1 MRARPSSVV
10 IALLASACDC
20 AAESAGTSAGAA
32 GGEVRLQAGQSTTM
46 ESPAMKLTF
55 EGVESDSRCPK
66 GEACIWE
73 GDAVL
78 RLTVT
83 SATAAQAFELHTSPR
98 QGPDAA
104 GYDGWSIRLVALEPL
119 PVTGRAIAREA
130 YVATLHVERG
140 TAQSNIQ

>member
-1 MRARPSSVV
+1 MRAHPYSVL
-10 IALLASACDC
+10 IALLAGICAC
-20 AAESAGTSAGAA
+20 AAATVGAV

-78 RLTVT
+78 LLTVT
-83 SATAAQAFELHTSPR
+83 SATGAQAFELHTSPR
-98 QGPDAA
+98 KGPDAV
-104 GYDGWSIRLVALEPL
+104 GYEGWSIRLVALEPL
-119 PVTGRAIAREA
+119 PITGRAIAREA
-130 YVATLHVERG
+130 YVATLRVERG
-140 TAQSNIQ
+140 TAQSHIQ